1 MPPMNRRAFIS
12 ASVAAALAASRLSW
26 ASEAR
31 HSLDRIGVQLYTVRA
46 AMESDFGSTLAQ
58 VAAIGYKEVEFAG
71 YFGHSPEQL
80 RATLDKLGLTAPSG
94 HVNYAT
100 VQMMWPQTLDAAHT
114 LGHKFLVCPWID
126 EKQRQEPGGYQ
137 RAADLF
143 NKAGDASRK
152 AGIQFC
158 YHNHSFEF
166 EPLPSLGGQL
176 PYDFLLAA
184 LDPKLVNM
192 ELDLCWITVGGRDP
206 LAYFEKYPGRF
217 PLVHA
222 KDWVKDS
229 GITSKYHGGSDPPV
243 EFSGRL
249 ADVGGGSV
257 NWKRIFAQSAKG
269 GIQHYFVEQD
279 EPADAFASIRN
290 SFRFL
295 RALRF

>member
-1 MPPMNRRAFIS
+1 MNRRAFIS
-12 ASVAAALAASRLSW
+12 ASVAATLAASRPFW

-46 AMESDFGSTLAQ
+46 AMKSDFGSTLAQ

-80 RATLDKLGLTAPSG
+80 RATLDKLGLTAPSC
-94 HVNYAT
+94 HVNYPA

-114 LGHKFLVCPWID
+114 LGHKFVVCAWID
-126 EKQRQEPGGYQ
+126 EKQRQEPDGYQ

-143 NKAGDASRK
+143 NKAGEASRK

-158 YHNHSFEF
+158 YHNYSFEF
-166 EPLPSLGGQL
+166 APAASLGGQL
-176 PYDFLLAA
+176 PYDFLLAQ
-184 LDPKLVNM
+184 LDPKLVKM

-206 LAYFEKYPGRF
+206 LVYFEKYPGRF
-217 PLVHA
+217 PLVHV
-222 KDWVKDS
+222 KDWLKDGGAS
-229 GITSKYHGGSDPPV
+229 GSYRGATGPSV
-243 EFSGRL
+243 EFRGRL
-249 ADVGGGSV
+249 TDVGSGSV
-257 NWKRIFAQSAKG
+257 DWKRIFAQSEKA

-290 SFRFL
+290 SFKFL